1 MVSSMIHTMSSI
13 LSLAATAA
21 GICLVVPQII
31 KTLRTRQASGVS
43 LGGLTAS
50 FLSWYLWVPY
60 TLSTGDIRTTIGL
73 AVPGAIQGVAV
84 VIAYKYR
91 AERSGMLA
99 PVLLT
104 SMVAGAY
111 LLGGWRLYLVAL
123 GTTTVWAYVP
133 SILSAAR
140 SADISGISLG
150 AWWITV
156 VYGVCWGT
164 FGVLSGLG
172 GFIYTGSMNAGLS
185 LVMLG
190 VLRLRKSRD
199 AAVAQTLPTALALR
213 IEEVSAP
220 TPTSRIHVTA

>member
-1 MVSSMIHTMSSI
+1 MVSSMPHTIASI
-13 LSLAATAA
+13 FSLAATAA
-21 GICLVVPQII
+21 GVCLVVPQIV

-50 FLSWYLWVPY
+50 FLSWYLWIPY
-60 TLSTGDIRTTIGL
+60 TLNTGDVRTTIGL
-73 AVPGAIQGVAV
+73 AVPGAIQGIAV

-140 SADISGISLG
+140 SADVSGISLG

-164 FGVLSGLG
+164 FGVLAGLG

-190 VLRLRKSRD
+190 VLRFRRSRD
-199 AAVAQTLPTALALR
+199 AVVAQTLPAVVAVRDEQPST
-213 IEEVSAP
+213 P
-220 TPTSRIHVTA
+220 TPRTPVAA